1 MYNQQRSYQERICPM
16 KSLHPYSRFG
26 ARRTIVTLRP
36 RLRPGSFSCCSSSA
50 QSLFRQ
56 ISQDSF
62 TDQSSQ
68 HASEVEPGAAVKGP
82 VIVAAFQ
89 VARISSGGSDDIGW
103 ATSLNGGISWTNGYL
118 PGLTQWEGG
127 GPNSAAS
134 DAAVAYNKKFGKWLI
149 CSLAVGT
156 FNTVTVSR
164 SSNAIHWDNPIYVI
178 QNRDADKNWIACDN
192 SPSSPYYGN
201 CYVEWDDPDV
211 NGRLY
216 MSTSNDGGVSWGTPM
231 ATAANDEG
239 IGGNPEVQPNGNFVV
254 PFADDNGGMSS
265 FMSSNGGQSWTA
277 AVSIASAPTHRE
289 AGGLRSPDLPSAAI
303 DGAGTVYLHGPIA
316 ASRAVARPTISYT
329 AAPLTACT
337 GPRRRASRWTRSAA
351 ASITSS
357 TAWALTSTPP
367 AAAPTWP

>member
-1 MYNQQRSYQERICPM
+1 M
-16 KSLHPYSRFG
+16 KSLHPYSRLG
-26 ARRTIVTLRP
+26 TRRAIVTLGLGCALGALAVP
-36 RLRPGSFSCCSSSA
+36 SNA

-68 HASEVEPGAAVKGP
+68 HASEVEPGAAVNGP

-192 SPSSPYYGN
+192 SPSSPHYGN

-239 IGGNPEVQPNGNFVV
+239 IGGNPEVQPNGNVVV

-265 FMSSNGGQSWTA
+265 FMSSQRRTELDRRGQ
-277 AVSIASAPTHRE
+277 HRQRSYPPRSRRP
-289 AGGLRSPDLPSAAI
+289 AQPRPSFGCHRRCGHRVPVMARLQLRERLLGQRYRI
-303 DGAGTVYLHGPIA
+303 QQHH
-316 ASRAVARPTISYT
+316 
-329 AAPLTACT
+329 
-337 GPRRRASRWTRSAA
+337 
-351 ASITSS
+351 
-357 TAWALTSTPP
+357 
-367 AAAPTWP
+367 